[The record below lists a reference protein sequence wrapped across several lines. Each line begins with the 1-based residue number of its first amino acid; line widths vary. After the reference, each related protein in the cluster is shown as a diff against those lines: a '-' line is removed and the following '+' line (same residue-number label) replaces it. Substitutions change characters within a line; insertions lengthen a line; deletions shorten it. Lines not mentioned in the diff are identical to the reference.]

1 MEIVVSDVEDMFYLR
16 SVMDSYQYYP
26 KELKIIGSPSWNSW
40 KEIVFPKNVIEK
52 VWIEINGEKKN
63 VSQNLDFY
71 LEQTKTRKLRILPN
85 QPNSLSKHLILFI
98 HPSQPFT
105 LWNQIP
111 KNIEMIHILGDS
123 YTPLSI
129 PYASLLPIRVQ
140 DDRQPHFYEK
150 IIYYP
155 SIMQRLFTTLL
166 SHSTF
171 SLSSISFD
179 QISKTKNEKMWEYLN
194 RIFQRDILELS
205 EDRSFTPI
213 EEKKIIFQKMEFVEN
228 RSIEEDYQILHQLK
242 PEEKLFYYQKVIEP
256 KLRAKPVMKTEIKRE
271 EVKKIIPK
279 MVMEKEYILTM
290 NEYSIFTFLWTLAQM
305 DTQEEMPCK
314 VFISKTKFNL
324 MEPTNPL
331 FIHFVKNFFFKKI
344 EEMKIVVEWF
354 REDLSVTV
362 WEGKIENK
370 ENLMKWKKWM
380 GMKEYEMEHLVFY
393 IWMDGLKEI
402 PTFFWENKEKVIL
415 LKHTEKNKCIEEAKE
430 CREFDILDFR
440 FLQQYHGFVPNTY
453 LEIANREMDMILKAK
468 SIYGYKQAKTS
479 FYDFVMEFR

>member
-1 MEIVVSDVEDMFYLR
+1 MEIVVTDVEDMLYLR

-26 KELKIIGSPSWNSW
+26 KELKMIGSPSWNSW
-40 KEIVFPKNVIEK
+40 KEILFPQNVIGK
-52 VWIEINGEKKN
+52 VWIETNQEKKN

-111 KNIEMIHILGDS
+111 KNIDVIHILGDS

-129 PYASLLPIRVQ
+129 PYASLLPIKVQ

-150 IIYYP
+150 LFYYP
-155 SIMQRLFTTLL
+155 SMMQRLLFTIQSYL
-166 SHSTF
+166 TF
-171 SLSSISFD
+171 SLNWIPFN
-179 QISKTKNEKMWEYLN
+179 QIPKTKDEKMWEYLN

-205 EDRSFTPI
+205 EDISFIPI
-213 EEKKIIFQKMEFVEN
+213 EEKKTILQKTEFVEN
-228 RSIEEDYQILHQLK
+228 RSIEEDYQILNQLK
-242 PEEKLFYYQKVIEP
+242 PEEKLSYYQKVIEP
-256 KLRAKPVMKTEIKRE
+256 KLRAKPVNKPEMKRE
-271 EVKKIIPK
+271 EAKKITPK

-331 FIHFVKNFFFKKI
+331 FTHFIKNFFFKKI
-344 EEMKIVVEWF
+344 EEMKMVVEWF
-354 REDLSVTV
+354 REDPSVTL
-362 WEGKIENK
+362 WDGKIENK
-370 ENLMKWKKWM
+370 DNLMKWKKWM
-380 GMKEYEMEHLVFY
+380 GMKEYEMEDPVFY

-402 PTFFWENKEKVIL
+402 PSFFWETSEKVIL
-415 LKHTEKNKCIEEAKE
+415 LKHTEKNECIEEAKE
-430 CREFDILDFR
+430 WREFNILDFR

-453 LEIANREMDMILKAK
+453 FETANREMDMILKAK
-468 SIYGYKQAKTS
+468 SIYGYKRAKTS